1 LGFVLPDGMMK
12 AVERVDAFLVGQGG
26 TGLEE
31 GTLEEE
37 WLGHG
42 LGWMGIF
49 FIFRCRSGGRWS

>member
-1 LGFVLPDGMMK
+1 MLLDGMMK

-37 WLGHG
+37 WLE
-42 LGWMGIF
+42 LTEKIE
-49 FIFRCRSGGRWS
+49 GGA